1 MNGAPPPD
9 LLAYEDTGTGSA
21 VLLIHGLAGTAIAHF
36 GPLIENLSADY
47 RVIAP
52 DLRGC
57 GRSAAL
63 APRGDG
69 DAWFAGDVDDLVA
82 LLDAL
87 KLDRV
92 HLVGY
97 SDGGEVALL
106 LAARLGARAR
116 SAAVWGVSGYV
127 PPPDVLAVFAE
138 PERRIPTWDTMRA
151 ELDAL
156 HGPGRAAP
164 LLRAWAAAMR
174 TVGQERGQPGQ
185 ILSDDA
191 ARRILCPVLIVAGE
205 HDPFN
210 PLPATQ
216 TLARRI
222 ASASLVVLPG
232 AGHDLL
238 AECGPDLTRQIRS
251 LLERTAA

>member
-1 MNGAPPPD
+1 
-9 LLAYEDTGTGSA
+9 LLAYEDAGSGPV
-21 VLLIHGLAGTAIAHF
+21 VLLIHGMAGTARAHL
-36 GPLIENLSADY
+36 GPLMDALQAEY
-47 RVIAP
+47 RIIAP

-63 APRGDG
+63 GPRQEGDG
-69 DAWFAGDVDDLVA
+69 WFAGDVDDLVA

-87 KLDRV
+87 KIDRV
-92 HLVGY
+92 HVVGY

-106 LAARLGARAR
+106 LEARLGARAR
-116 SAAVWGVSGYV
+116 SAAVWGVSGQV
-127 PPPDVLAVFAE
+127 PPPGVLAVYAE
-138 PERRIPTWDTMRA
+138 PEQRIPTWKALSA
-151 ELDAL
+151 ELEAL

-174 TVGQERGQPGQ
+174 VVGAERGQPGQ

-205 HDPFN
+205 RDPFN
-210 PLPATQ
+210 PLAATEA
-216 TLARRI
+216 LARRI
-222 ASASLVVLPG
+222 ASASLVVLPS

-238 AECGPDLTRQIRS
+238 AERGPDLTRLIRS